1 MHQLYH
7 IILIF
12 DQLHFANT
20 LPHPHIVRYKLMD
33 GRTGHFVFPDLPEH
47 TTTCGASGPNIRNL
61 VPDSTVHILHGPS
74 SSQPCVVVFMYGIF
88 IIGTSHD
95 FNFSILMDVTNLF
108 TVPDRIQF
116 TVRRSDMFLAGFQEV
131 VVGDGRTGLEINKP
145 SLFA

>member
-33 GRTGHFVFPDLPEH
+33 GWTGHFVFPDLPEH

-61 VPDSTVHILHGPS
+61 VPDSTVHILHGPYFVITTVS
-74 SSQPCVVVFMYGIF
+74 GFVHVRYYCKYLFLIF
-88 IIGTSHD
+88 Y
-95 FNFSILMDVTNLF
+95 
-108 TVPDRIQF
+108 
-116 TVRRSDMFLAGFQEV
+116 
-131 VVGDGRTGLEINKP
+131 
-145 SLFA
+145 